1 MGETSHTEDR
11 NLRITACIDAVFR
24 GCSRRRVGRH
34 FLPPAGNTAP
44 MWHSPHTRPPQKK
57 KEMEFY
63 QASRHTTNYQEI
75 RGTGEHVNDTTEV
88 HQPHPG
94 CRRQQRR
101 QSFFDSQR
109 GKRYRGT
116 TNKLKET

>member
-1 MGETSHTEDR
+1 MQCLGAAHAAGSAGIFCLLQEIPHPCG
-11 NLRITACIDAVFR
+11 I
-24 GCSRRRVGRH
+24 
-34 FLPPAGNTAP
+34 LP
-44 MWHSPHTRPPQKK
+44 TRAPPQK